1 MKTNGEAG
9 ETHTGGSVSCCL
21 QPLWERQA
29 GTSIQRNASQS
40 GAEAVRISREEEVL
54 FPDHFRSS
62 LGFSDLA
69 EFVWGQYS
77 GILRRWLFDPQRIS
91 NSSISLI
98 EISPLEALLRP
109 PRTHQLHPRCFLR
122 PFTFKE
128 KLKRTHS
135 LLVPFRGCAVACLT
149 SCSSWCLAL
158 CSPTMVVLFPLLL
171 FCCFLHISQKKR
183 H

>member
-29 GTSIQRNASQS
+29 GTSIQRNVSQS

-69 EFVWGQYS
+69 EFV
-77 GILRRWLFDPQRIS
+77 
-91 NSSISLI
+91 
-98 EISPLEALLRP
+98 
-109 PRTHQLHPRCFLR
+109 
-122 PFTFKE
+122 
-128 KLKRTHS
+128 
-135 LLVPFRGCAVACLT
+135 
-149 SCSSWCLAL
+149 
-158 CSPTMVVLFPLLL
+158 
-171 FCCFLHISQKKR
+171 
-183 H
+183 